1 MKVFFPIALF
11 VPLLSDSGGVSAQT
25 CSDLTAAS
33 VSSLGTFSEVNLL
46 LCGSSTSTST
56 VVKSPN
62 ALNWIVSEGSAL
74 AISMTP
80 ADFVIPI
87 VKNGALYFDYN
98 SESTWSG
105 SGDVGWVSF
114 LPSRRAYIL
123 PFFLT
128 YGVHF
133 LSYLASIEITLP
145 EGQVTR
151 YSVVESKWGIQFT
164 LSSPVTIDVT
174 GDYNTIYATS
184 TAAVTL
190 DVTGDYSTAQIDASG
205 GGLLDVTGD
214 SNTLEFKGAVSQAS
228 IVGDSNSILV
238 EGAITG
244 SSIEFVGDNNAFT
257 LNGGSCDGA
266 DFTGYV
272 DIVLLFM
279 LH

>member
-1 MKVFFPIALF
+1 
-11 VPLLSDSGGVSAQT
+11 
-25 CSDLTAAS
+25 
-33 VSSLGTFSEVNLL
+33 
-46 LCGSSTSTST
+46 
-56 VVKSPN
+56 
-62 ALNWIVSEGSAL
+62 
-74 AISMTP
+74 MTP

-151 YSVVESKWGIQFT
+151 YSVVEDKWGVQFT

-174 GDYNTIYATS
+174 GDYNIIYATS

>member
-1 MKVFFPIALF
+1 
-11 VPLLSDSGGVSAQT
+11 
-25 CSDLTAAS
+25 
-33 VSSLGTFSEVNLL
+33 
-46 LCGSSTSTST
+46 
-56 VVKSPN
+56 
-62 ALNWIVSEGSAL
+62 
-74 AISMTP
+74 
-80 ADFVIPI
+80 
-87 VKNGALYFDYN
+87 
-98 SESTWSG
+98 
-105 SGDVGWVSF
+105 
-114 LPSRRAYIL
+114 
-123 PFFLT
+123 
-128 YGVHF
+128 
-133 LSYLASIEITLP
+133 
-145 EGQVTR
+145 VTR
-151 YSVVESKWGIQFT
+151 YSVVEDKWGVQFT

-174 GDYNTIYATS
+174 GDYNIIYATS